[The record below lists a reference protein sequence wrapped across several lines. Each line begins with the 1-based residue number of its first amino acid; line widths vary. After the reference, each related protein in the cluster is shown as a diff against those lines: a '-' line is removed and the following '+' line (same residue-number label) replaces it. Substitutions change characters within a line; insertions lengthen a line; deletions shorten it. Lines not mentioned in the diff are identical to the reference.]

1 MKQPSKAPEIILRN
15 GKPAAVILDID
26 EYQRLLECLAE
37 KENLKALQKIRKKS
51 HQPKGSKQLDRWYWS
66 EEGQREM
73 QASLADKKAG
83 RVKRF
88 NDVEALIEELNS

>member
-1 MKQPSKAPEIILRN
+1 MKQARQTPEIVLRD

-26 EYQRLLECLAE
+26 EYQEILERLKD
-37 KENLKALQKIRKKS
+37 KENLKALQEIRKKS
-51 HQPKGSKQLDRWYWS
+51 HQSKGPKQLDRWYWS

-88 NDVEALIEELNS
+88 KDVEALIEELNS